1 MVFCGKPSK
10 GCQACRDRKTRV
22 SCGFSRLAK
31 VFEVSNTL
39 QCDRATPSCS
49 QCIRAHRDCPGYRN
63 EVDLMF
69 RNESE
74 SVIGKAKAREIF
86 KAKAKSRSQN
96 SVIPGP
102 SGSKNEPPSMDDEL
116 SELAKV
122 QEKDE
127 GFFVETLAP
136 KFSMFPTTQ
145 ERALGFFN
153 TNSLTWMRNLDVT
166 DELCTQTSTDEHLLA
181 SMSAVGLASF
191 SHSIHA
197 PELMVRARR
206 EYVSALRLTNAALR
220 SPTEAKKDSTLF
232 SVMILSIFE
241 TVTGNNERSLAAWAE
256 HVNGSAALVKLRGKD
271 QFKTQAGIRMFL
283 QVTSNLMLS
292 CIQRTTAMPDHII
305 ELRKEA
311 EQYMEQDNPAYRLS
325 GIIID
330 FTIFRA
336 AVREC
341 KIVGPRAV
349 VAAGLEIDRRFLE
362 AFGDLPQEWHYK
374 VVYTDENP
382 DLIWNGNYHVYNET
396 YMAHIWNGMRVCRI
410 MLHETIRDQLLAAST
425 AMTPIFTEY
434 EIAAQYDSSMNAM
447 LQMRADI
454 LASVPHHTPLSFS
467 DKPVSLLEGSRA
479 YFVLWPLYLAGAMDV
494 TTEPIRQWVI
504 ARLRSI
510 GESVGIKQAFVVAEY
525 LSLQKRIKTWETKP
539 DPVLQRDSTAEHDI
553 ASSDERISEEV

>member
-1 MVFCGKPSK
+1 M
-10 GCQACRDRKTRV
+10 
-22 SCGFSRLAK
+22 
-31 VFEVSNTL
+31 L
-39 QCDRATPSCS
+39 QCDRATPSCG

-74 SVIGKAKAREIF
+74 SVIGKAKAREIS
-86 KAKAKSRSQN
+86 KAKAKSLSQ
-96 SVIPGP
+96 SPVIAGP
-102 SGSKNEPPSMDDEL
+102 SGWKNGPPSLDDEL
-116 SELAKV
+116 TNLAQAQKGSRFS
-122 QEKDE
+122 D
-127 GFFVETLAP
+127 ETLVP
-136 KFSMFPTTQ
+136 KFSMFPTIE
-145 ERALGFFN
+145 ERALGLFN
-153 TNSLTWMRNLDVT
+153 TNSSTWLRNFDVT
-166 DELCTQTSTDEHLLA
+166 HELCTQTSTDEHLLA
-181 SMSAVGLASF
+181 SMSAVGLATF

-220 SPTEAKKDSTLF
+220 SPIEAKKDSTLF

-241 TVTGNNERSLAAWAE
+241 TVTGNNDRSLAAWAE
-256 HVNGSAALVKLRGKD
+256 HVNGAAALVKLRGKD
-271 QFKTQAGIRMFL
+271 QFKTKAGIRMFL

-292 CIQRTTAMPDHII
+292 CIQRTTAMPAHII

-311 EQYMEQDNPAYRLS
+311 EKYMDIGYPAYRHS

-330 FTIFRA
+330 FTVFRA
-336 AVREC
+336 AVRDC

-349 VAAGLEIDRRFLE
+349 VAAALEIDRRFIE
-362 AFGDLPQEWHYK
+362 SFADLPEEWHYK

-382 DLIWNGNYHVYNET
+382 ELVWNGNYHVYNEI

-425 AMTPIFTEY
+425 AMTPIFTED

-447 LQMRADI
+447 LQMREDI
-454 LASVPHHTPLSFS
+454 LASVPHHAPLSFS
-467 DKPVSLLEGSRA
+467 GKPASLLEGSRA

-494 TTEPIRQWVI
+494 TTEQIRNWVI

-525 LSLQKRIKTWETKP
+525 LSLQKHIESWETKP
-539 DPVLQRDSTAEHDI
+539 DPRIREAGSGEDDI
-553 ASSDERISEEV
+553 GSNSERILEEV